1 MLHLLVYYGLFTA
14 SSLYALAR
22 GGAPERLVV
31 LVMTIGIAITPV
43 LLNPVSTRFY
53 GVETRVFILDVLILL
68 AFTAIAL
75 KANRFW
81 PMGIVVFHGMSVLGH
96 LLKLADPRLIR
107 TAYLVMLAFWI
118 YPQLLFLVLGTW
130 RHHVRLK
137 ATGADPSWRT
147 SSHR

>member
-1 MLHLLVYYGLFTA
+1 MLHLLIYYGLFAA
-14 SSLYALAR
+14 SSLYALVR
-22 GGAPERLVV
+22 GGAPERLVA
-31 LVMTIGIAITPV
+31 LVMIAGITITPM

-75 KANRFW
+75 RANRFW

-107 TAYLVMLAFWI
+107 TAYLVMLALWI
-118 YPQLLFLVLGTW
+118 YPQLLLLVLGTW
-130 RHHVRLK
+130 RHAVRLK
-137 ATGADPSWRT
+137 RTGADPSWRT

>member
-1 MLHLLVYYGLFTA
+1 
-14 SSLYALAR
+14 
-22 GGAPERLVV
+22 
-31 LVMTIGIAITPV
+31 AITPV
-43 LLNPVSTRFY
+43 LLNPVSSRFY
-53 GVETRVFILDVLILL
+53 GLETRVFILDGVILL

-75 KANRFW
+75 RANRFW

-118 YPQLLFLVLGTW
+118 YPQLLLLVLGTW
-130 RHHVRLK
+130 RHRVRLK
-137 ATGADPSWRT
+137 RTGVDPSWRT

>member
-1 MLHLLVYYGLFTA
+1 MLHLLTFYGLFVA
-14 SSLYALAR
+14 SSLYALMR
-22 GGAPERLVV
+22 GGVPERLVAT
-31 LVMTIGIAITPV
+31 VMIVGVMLTPV
-43 LLNPVSTRFY
+43 VLSPVSRRFHA
-53 GVETRVFILDVLILL
+53 VEPGLFTLDLLILI
-68 AFTAIAL
+68 AFMAIAL

-96 LLKLADPRLIR
+96 LLKLGDPHLIR
-107 TAYLVMLAFWI
+107 SVYLVMLAMWI

-130 RHHVRLK
+130 RHRVRLK